1 MKSFDTKLCNEKL
14 NLTYLVM
21 CPAVENDLLLQFNSE
36 KNIPDSN
43 VIDTVSNNTKVV
55 SSPCDNC
62 IRRSVKKLSTVVAYL
77 HHRSKECLTYLLIFS
92 LNNEHS
98 TI

>member
-36 KNIPDSN
+36 KNIRDSN
-43 VIDTVSNNTKVV
+43 VIDTVS
-55 SSPCDNC
+55 
-62 IRRSVKKLSTVVAYL
+62 
-77 HHRSKECLTYLLIFS
+77 
-92 LNNEHS
+92 
-98 TI
+98 